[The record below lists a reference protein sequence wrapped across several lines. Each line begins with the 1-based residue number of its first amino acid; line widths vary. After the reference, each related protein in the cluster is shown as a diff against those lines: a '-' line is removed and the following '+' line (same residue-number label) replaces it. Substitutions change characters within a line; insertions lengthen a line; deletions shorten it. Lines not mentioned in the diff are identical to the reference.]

1 MQYEISDSAKHVV
14 KGTTDIVGVAQAA
27 GEIMSKKSR
36 RQSQVVGNFTV
47 AGGMIQKLEQQ
58 AQILRLEK
66 QLEEARQHLG
76 KMNQSDYK

>member
-1 MQYEISDSAKHVV
+1 V
-14 KGTTDIVGVAQAA
+14 KGTTDIVGVAQTA
-27 GEIMSKKSR
+27 GDIQIKRNR
-36 RQSQVVGNFTV
+36 RQSKVMGNFTV

-76 KMNQSDYK
+76 KMNQQDYK